1 MIGRSGDFLF
11 RLTQA
16 TTTADLSPLHR
27 PCAAHLD
34 LDTHNHIEL
43 HLTFAS
49 PFRRGLLLY
58 TAAITQGFFLGHSHQ
73 TTFHA
78 PARTRRLREALH
90 RTLISARISSS
101 PWPSL
106 ASPILGCI
114 WVRIFLTN
122 TCDVRRRDTRA
133 HSFSAAAY
141 LRQRQGGR
149 HATTDRGHMAN
160 HLALQGTFHAM
171 VRFLSRGLSM
181 DKQDGLFWLD
191 TLVARRN
198 MIIIHR

>member
-114 WVRIFLTN
+114 WVRIILTN
-122 TCDVRRRDTRA
+122 TCDVRRRDTRVLTA
-133 HSFSAAAY
+133 FLLLHICGKGRADDM
-141 LRQRQGGR
+141 RQQIEDTWLIISRYREPSTQWYAFFPVDFQWISR
-149 HATTDRGHMAN
+149 MACSGWT
-160 HLALQGTFHAM
+160 HL
-171 VRFLSRGLSM
+171 
-181 DKQDGLFWLD
+181 
-191 TLVARRN
+191 
-198 MIIIHR
+198 